1 MNSLRQ
7 KARVMSKKIVEILL
21 KEHINALVEKGMRR
35 DGRGL
40 YNYRDIEIKSE
51 TATHGDGEC
60 WVKIGKTQVVT
71 GIKVD
76 VGPPYPD
83 TPDKGVFVVNVEL
96 LPLASP
102 TFEPGPPGP
111 ESIEIARVV
120 DRTIRSAEAI
130 DLEKLVIKPGEL
142 VYILFVDIYVL
153 DYDGN
158 LFDAATLSAVSALS
172 KTTIPVVRVD
182 DNGNIIANP
191 DEKFRLELKSKP
203 VTVTMV
209 KIGKELVVDP
219 NLEEEQVADSRITFG
234 VKEGGKICS
243 IQKGPGS
250 LSIEMVMK
258 AAEIAL
264 NEYEQLSAYYR

>member
-1 MNSLRQ
+1 
-7 KARVMSKKIVEILL
+7 MSKKIVELLL
-21 KEHINALVEKGMRR
+21 KDHINALVERGIRR

-40 YNYRDIEIKSE
+40 HDYRDIEIISE

-60 WVKIGKTQVVT
+60 WVKLGKTQVVT

-76 VGPPYPD
+76 IGPPYPD

-142 VYILFVDIYVL
+142 VYILFVDIYAL

-158 LFDAATLSAVSALS
+158 LFDAATLSAVGALS
-172 KTTIPVVRVD
+172 KTTIPVVHLD
-182 DNGNIIANP
+182 EEGNITADPN
-191 DEKFRLELKSKP
+191 ERFKLELKSKP
-203 VTVTMV
+203 ATVTMV
-209 KIGKELVVDP
+209 KIGKKLVVDP
-219 NLEEEQVADSRITFG
+219 NLEEEQVADGRITFG
-234 VKEGGKICS
+234 VKEDGKICA

-250 LSIEMVMK
+250 LSIELVEE
-258 AAEIAL
+258 AARIAL
-264 NEYEQLSAYYR
+264 SKYEFLSAYYG